1 MVVFVW
7 LETFAISGWYP
18 LVAMQ
23 VGLDMTGR
31 NIVCTLDDSWLVY
44 LESVSY
50 AVTIAI
56 ARFKIYRWSYAILYE
71 RIGIPIVF
79 LMPVLLIAVLSVVVL
94 LLIARRRRA
103 RKHSKFIAL
112 ISRN

>member
-23 VGLDMTGR
+23 VKLDVTGR
-31 NIVCTLDDSWLVY
+31 NIICTLDDSWLVS

-50 AVTIAI
+50 TVTLAI
-56 ARFKIYRWSYAILYE
+56 ARFKIFRWSYAILYA

-79 LMPVLLIAVLSVVVL
+79 FTPVLLITVLSVVVL
-94 LLIARRRRA
+94 LLIARRRRG
-103 RKHSKFIAL
+103 RKHSKFITFIL
-112 ISRN
+112 RN